1 MAESASP
8 VGDIIRRYCEEL
20 ARVGIRVTQVFLF
33 GSHAK
38 GTAHEWSDV
47 DLIVVSPD
55 FAPLGLLQ
63 RLELLGEAAGEVFEP
78 VQAYGVTPEEVE
90 GGDLAPFW
98 EHILAHEAVPV
109 AV

>member
-8 VGDIIRRYCEEL
+8 VGEIIRRYCEEL
-20 ARVGIRVTQVFLF
+20 ARGGIRVTQVFLF
-33 GSHAK
+33 GSHAR
-38 GTAHEWSDV
+38 GTPHEGSDI

-78 VQAYGVTPEEVE
+78 IQAYGVTPEEVE
-90 GGDLAPFW
+90 QGRLSPFW
-98 EHILAHEAVPV
+98 ANVLEQEAVPV
-109 AV
+109 EV